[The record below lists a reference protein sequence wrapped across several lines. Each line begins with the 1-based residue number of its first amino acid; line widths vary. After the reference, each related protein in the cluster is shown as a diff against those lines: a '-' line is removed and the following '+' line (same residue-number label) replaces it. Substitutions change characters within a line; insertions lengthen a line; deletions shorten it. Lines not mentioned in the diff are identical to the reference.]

1 MAAAV
6 DGLRAGRCVGVFPEG
21 TCPAADT
28 PRVLTLVEAREPSTP
43 RTSAQ
48 LWRFWAGRSPR
59 CSPAPTTSP
68 GVHDHRTLSAN
79 SSGWPHGS
87 GRPAPAVRFAT
98 FTALDPGGTRIGAAR
113 RRSVMSEVVAIQA
126 LPCDT
131 SAPRLARAFVD
142 RRLAGALDGRAGA
155 GHRRGDAA
163 IVVSELVTNA
173 VQAAATVLRVSVA
186 CDRDSVR
193 ISVY

>member
-1 MAAAV
+1 
-6 DGLRAGRCVGVFPEG
+6 
-21 TCPAADT
+21 
-28 PRVLTLVEAREPSTP
+28 
-43 RTSAQ
+43 
-48 LWRFWAGRSPR
+48 
-59 CSPAPTTSP
+59 
-68 GVHDHRTLSAN
+68 
-79 SSGWPHGS
+79 
-87 GRPAPAVRFAT
+87 
-98 FTALDPGGTRIGAAR
+98 
-113 RRSVMSEVVAIQA
+113 MSEVVAFQA

-142 RRLAGALDGRAGA
+142 RRLSGALDGRAGA

-193 ISVY
+193 ISVYDDADGLPAPGDPGPFVARGRGLAVVQTLAAGWGFYRDRLVGKWVWAKISLHGVGELAEPTEAAADVPE